1 METFINSVHEA
12 AKLIASC
19 DPQLLEILWASVRVS
34 GTALFVVT
42 LVGVP
47 LGVAIALSRFP
58 GRRFVIA
65 LLNTGMGLPPVLV
78 GLVVC
83 LFLWRSGPLG
93 FLELLYTPTAMVIAQ
108 IIIAFPLV
116 TALSVTAVQRVDPN
130 LLLQTCALGAS
141 RWQTFKI
148 VVRECRTG
156 LLAGIMAAFGGI
168 ISEVGAVMMVGGNI
182 KGQTRVL
189 TTGIVLETRMGNFE
203 MALALGVVLLLLCFS
218 VNLALTVMQQGRRD
232 R

>member
-1 METFINSVHEA
+1 METLLNSLREA
-12 AKLIASC
+12 AQLVVAC
-19 DPQLLEILWASVRVS
+19 DPELLQILWASLRVS
-34 GTALFVVT
+34 GMALFVVT
-42 LVGVP
+42 LVGLP
-47 LGVAIALSRFP
+47 LGAAIALSRFP
-58 GRRFVIA
+58 GRRLVIA

-83 LFLWRSGPLG
+83 MFLWRSGPLG
-93 FLELLYTPTAMVIAQ
+93 FLELLYTPAAMVIAQ
-108 IIIAFPLV
+108 IIIAFPIV
-116 TALSVTAVQRVDPN
+116 TALSVAAIQRVDPN
-130 LLLQTCALGAS
+130 LLLQTQALGAS

-148 VVRECRTG
+148 AVRECRIG

-203 MALALGVVLLLLCFS
+203 VALALGLVLLMLSFS
-218 VNLALTVMQQGRRD
+218 VNLALTVMQQGRGTR
-232 R
+232 